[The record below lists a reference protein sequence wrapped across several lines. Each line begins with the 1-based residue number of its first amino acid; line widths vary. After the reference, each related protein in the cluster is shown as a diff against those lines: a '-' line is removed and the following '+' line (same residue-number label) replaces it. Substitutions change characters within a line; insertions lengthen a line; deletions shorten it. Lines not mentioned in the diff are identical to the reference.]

1 MILRDVMVPGKELQC
16 EVCMAPPWISIA
28 RELPECCPNR
38 ECRSREWNGK
48 KKRVRKPKT
57 RIELPKPTR
66 VKWTEDD
73 TEF

>member
-1 MILRDVMVPGKELQC
+1 MTVLRDVMVAGKELRC
-16 EVCMAPPWISIA
+16 DACLFTWISINKA
-28 RELPECCPNR
+28 LPDCCPNR

-66 VKWTEDD
+66 VKWTEDEAD
-73 TEF
+73 F

>member
-1 MILRDVMVPGKELQC
+1 MILREVMVPGKELQC

-48 KKRVRKPKT
+48 KKRSSGKIK
-57 RIELPKPTR
+57 LPKPTK
-66 VKWTEDD
+66 VKWVEEESD
-73 TEF
+73 F